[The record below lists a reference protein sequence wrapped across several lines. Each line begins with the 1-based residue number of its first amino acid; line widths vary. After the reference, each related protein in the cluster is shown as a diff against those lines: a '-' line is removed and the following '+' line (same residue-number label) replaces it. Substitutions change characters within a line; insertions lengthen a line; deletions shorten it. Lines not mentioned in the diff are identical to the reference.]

1 MKPILLVIQASPQG
15 EKSLSRKITGEF
27 LSQHAEHFGK
37 KTLTERDLTKD
48 ILPHI
53 SGEFVAAMFVP
64 PANRTPDMVKTLA
77 KGNELVDELIAHD
90 EIVIST
96 PMYNNTVPSSL
107 KAWIDHIV
115 LPGRTFTF
123 SPTGIKGLLEGKV
136 LYFICATGDTYSTG
150 PRQQEDFLTPYIKQI
165 MGAIGIKD
173 VRPIYVE
180 GVVRDHEAALSHA
193 RKHIESALK
202 G

>member
-1 MKPILLVIQASPQG
+1 MKPILVIQASPQG
-15 EKSLSRKITGEF
+15 EQSLSRKITGEF
-27 LSQHAEHFGK
+27 LSQYALRFGK

-48 ILPHI
+48 TLPHI
-53 SGEFVAAMFVP
+53 SGEFVSAMFVP
-64 PANRTPDMVKTLA
+64 PANRTPDMIKTLDQ
-77 KGNELVDELIAHD
+77 GNQLVDELIAHD

-115 LPGRTFTF
+115 LPGRTFNF
-123 SPTGIKGLLEGKV
+123 GPNGIKGLLEGKV

-150 PRQQEDFLTPYIKQI
+150 PRKHEDFLTPYIKHI
-165 MGAIGIKD
+165 MGLIGIKD

-180 GVVRDHEAALSHA
+180 GVVRDREAALSNA
-193 RKHIESALK
+193 RKHIESALN

>member
-1 MKPILLVIQASPQG
+1 MKPILLIQASPQG

-27 LSQHAEHFGK
+27 LSQYTLRFGK
-37 KTLTERDLTKD
+37 KTVTERDLTKD
-48 ILPHI
+48 ALPHI
-53 SGEFVAAMFVP
+53 TGEFVSAMFVP
-64 PANRTPDMVKTLA
+64 PESRTPDMVKTLA
-77 KGNELVDELIAHD
+77 KGNQLVDELIAHD

-115 LPGRTFTF
+115 LPGRTFSFT
-123 SPTGIKGLLEGKV
+123 SNGIKGLLEGKV

-150 PRQQEDFLTPYIKQI
+150 PRQHEDFLTPYIKQI
-165 MGAIGIKD
+165 MGVIGIKD

-180 GVVRDHEAALSHA
+180 GVVRDREVALSNA
-193 RKHIESALK
+193 RKHIESVLK
-202 G
+202 S

>member
-1 MKPILLVIQASPQG
+1 MNSILVIQASPQG
-15 EKSLSRKITGEF
+15 EQSLSRKITGEF
-27 LSQHAEHFGK
+27 LSQHAERFGK
-37 KTLTERDLTKD
+37 KTLTERDLTKET
-48 ILPHI
+48 LPHI
-53 SGEFVAAMFVP
+53 SGEFVSAMFVP
-64 PANRTPDMVKTLA
+64 PENRTPDMVKTLA
-77 KGNELVDELIAHD
+77 QGNQLVDELIAHD

-115 LPGRTFTF
+115 LPGRTFNFT
-123 SPTGIKGLLEGKV
+123 SNGIKGLLERKV

-150 PRQQEDFLTPYIKQI
+150 PRQHEDFLTPYIKQI
-165 MGAIGIKD
+165 MGVIGIKD

-180 GVVRDHEAALSHA
+180 GVVRNKEAALSNA

>member
-1 MKPILLVIQASPQG
+1 MKPILVIQASPQG
-15 EKSLSRKITGEF
+15 EQSLSRKITAEF
-27 LSQHAEHFGK
+27 LSQYAVRFGQ

-53 SGEFVAAMFVP
+53 SGEFVSAMFVT
-64 PANRTPDMVKTLA
+64 PADRTPDMVKTLA
-77 KGNELVDELIAHD
+77 KGNQLVDELIAHD

-115 LPGRTFTF
+115 LPGRTFSFTEN
-123 SPTGIKGLLEGKV
+123 GIKGLLEGKV
-136 LYFICATGDTYSTG
+136 LYFICATGDTYSNG
-150 PRQQEDFLTPYIKQI
+150 PRKHEDFLTPYIKQI
-165 MGAIGIKD
+165 MGVIGIKD

-180 GVVRDHEAALSHA
+180 GVVHDVEAALSNA
-193 RKHIESALK
+193 RKHIESALN

>member
-1 MKPILLVIQASPQG
+1 MTS
-15 EKSLSRKITGEF
+15 EF
-27 LSQHAEHFGK
+27 LSQYAMRFGK
-37 KTLTERDLTKD
+37 QSLTERDLTKD
-48 ILPHI
+48 SIPHL
-53 SGEFVAAMFVP
+53 SGEFVSAMFVP
-64 PANRTPDMVKTLA
+64 PESRTPGMVKTLA
-77 KGNELVDELIAHD
+77 QGNQFVDELLAHD

-115 LPGRTFTF
+115 LPGRTFNF
-123 SPTGIKGLLEGKV
+123 GPNGIKGLLEGKV

-150 PRQQEDFLTPYIKQI
+150 PRKHEDFLTPYIKHI
-165 MGAIGIKD
+165 MGLIGIKD

-180 GVVRDHEAALSHA
+180 GIVRDREAALVNA
-193 RKHIESALK
+193 RKHIESALN